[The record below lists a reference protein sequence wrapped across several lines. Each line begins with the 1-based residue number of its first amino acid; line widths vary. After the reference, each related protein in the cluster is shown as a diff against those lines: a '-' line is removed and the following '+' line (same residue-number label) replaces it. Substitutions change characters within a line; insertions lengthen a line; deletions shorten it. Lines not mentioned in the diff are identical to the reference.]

1 MENNNE
7 ELTALTNSLNYY
19 NLEGYKIHE
28 YFQQDKRIKIKLYF
42 LTDEKGK
49 SLTGH
54 WRYIELNHFIHG
66 LGTAKKIFCN
76 SINEY
81 DKLKEQASKDKET
94 IDSLVEALKDV
105 TFLLGLHGST
115 ALLEYD
121 EKIYEQAKQLLSK
134 IEKDNSCL
142 ACS

>member
-81 DKLKEQASKDKET
+81 DKLKEDNAVLLNALRRIDAISFQKNEWKDFKEINNICVHT
-94 IDSLVEALKDV
+94 LQQIKN
-105 TFLLGLHGST
+105 
-115 ALLEYD
+115 
-121 EKIYEQAKQLLSK
+121 K
-134 IEKDNSCL
+134 
-142 ACS
+142 

>member
-76 SINEY
+76 SVNEY
-81 DKLKEQASKDKET
+81 DKLKEQEEKDQET
-94 IDSLVEALKDV
+94 IKSLIKQLKNNII
-105 TFLLGLHGST
+105 TCLYFKSIQLPSPGAKEIIISQ
-115 ALLEYD
+115 LENNK
-121 EKIYEQAKQLLSK
+121 ELLSK
-134 IEKDNSCL
+134 IEK
-142 ACS
+142 